1 MLSLAN
7 SLVLILH
14 SMVYLFS
21 HFPFKVC
28 RMDVPCIWHHFPC
41 LFSEMA
47 LCVFCFLVF
56 FSPDSPVSYGVSDAA
71 RSLSFTNCLL
81 TH

>member
-7 SLVLILH
+7 CLVLILY

-21 HFPFKVC
+21 HFPFKGH

-47 LCVFCFLVF
+47 LCVIW
-56 FSPDSPVSYGVSDAA
+56 FSFPLSALFPMVCLMLHAA
-71 RSLSFTNCLL
+71 CLSLISF
-81 TH
+81 